1 MKIIFIIYLNIK
13 IRNSKNMGKFNSII
27 RINFIILMYTKST
40 FLLFEKEIFFMP
52 RSQKNDNF
60 IKNIRFLDY

>member
-1 MKIIFIIYLNIK
+1 MKIIIIIYLNIK